1 MSRNR
6 SNLWVVLK
14 KELLSSGRLITK
26 VFKVIIGSEFSTLSS
41 IIWEPKKNTYLME
54 FGDNVNLEDKS
65 NIEGNQNC
73 AGT

>member
-26 VFKVIIGSEFSTLSS
+26 VFKVIVGSEFSTLSS
-41 IIWEPKKNTYLME
+41 II
-54 FGDNVNLEDKS
+54 
-65 NIEGNQNC
+65 
-73 AGT
+73 